1 MGANI
6 ISQFYWDIN
15 ALLLP
20 IHWGGSWGYGS
31 CNQIFHILD
40 SSFFFLRIFFNY
52 KCLVENINFNIKT
65 YEIEINLLIESQ
77 IGFFLINFYSQQKK
91 YSTIF

>member
-6 ISQFYWDIN
+6 ISRFYWDIN

-20 IHWGGSWGYGS
+20 VHWGGCRGYGS
-31 CNQIFHILD
+31 CIQIFHILD
-40 SSFFFLRIFFNY
+40 SSFLFENIFNY

-77 IGFFLINFYSQQKK
+77 IGFFW
-91 YSTIF
+91 

>member
-6 ISQFYWDIN
+6 ISRFYWDIN

-20 IHWGGSWGYGS
+20 VHWGGSRGYGS
-31 CNQIFHILD
+31 FNQIFHIL
-40 SSFFFLRIFFNY
+40 Y

-77 IGFFLINFYSQQKK
+77 KGFFW
-91 YSTIF
+91 